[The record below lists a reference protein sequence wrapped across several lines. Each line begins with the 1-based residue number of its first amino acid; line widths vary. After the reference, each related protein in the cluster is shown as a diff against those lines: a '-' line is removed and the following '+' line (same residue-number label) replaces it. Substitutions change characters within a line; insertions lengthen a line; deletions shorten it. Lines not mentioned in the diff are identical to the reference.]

1 MMIRMIRMI
10 TVRIPGGSEDGST
23 HTARECYCGQALGF
37 CRVQVRL
44 DVITDD

>member
-1 MMIRMIRMI
+1 MMIRIIRMI

-23 HTARECYCGQALGF
+23 HTARERYCGQALGF

-44 DVITDD
+44 VDSTDD